1 MSKNLEQLRRFM
13 QMDILAGIRIRR
25 WEDELRKNFNSAT
38 YHAAHYQMY
47 AGNDAIADAVYR
59 QDVQFMDGIYD
70 DCVGITKLKGTE
82 NYKFLKDI
90 EKDDVTSAIQK
101 LDGIAPD
108 KRQDNSFFKFY
119 NRDQRTYFLNAAH
132 LARSPQMIAALGT
145 RGIDFNQ
152 PDSEGRLPIFF
163 IARHAQSRWV
173 IPTLCQIFG
182 ANANS
187 SGGIPKYIKLPA
199 ILADDESDE
208 FVTPELEH
216 DVDHVEKLQSKL
228 DAHLDEPYTPVW
240 DAPLIR
246 AIKYRN
252 RETLLGLNMLPK
264 GKVDWN
270 MRFQWNRM
278 TPLIYAIIRADDIVK
293 CHRQWHDDA
302 AKKGDMADW
311 PKQDY
316 SRWDV
321 ANALWM
327 VKFLAAHPQVDTN
340 LYDSTKT
347 DAKGYAYT
355 DAVQRALLEGLLV
368 RKDPEKRQEKQQEKQ
383 FTAYP
388 SRRFT

>member
-1 MSKNLEQLRRFM
+1 MSRNLEQLRRFM
-13 QMDILAGIRIRR
+13 QMDIIAGIKIRR
-25 WEDELRKNFNSAT
+25 WENELRRNFDSAS
-38 YHAAHYQMY
+38 YNGARFLMY
-47 AGNDAIADAVYR
+47 AGNEAIVDAVYR
-59 QDVQFMDGIYD
+59 QDIPFLEGIYD

-82 NYKFLKDI
+82 SYHLLKDV
-90 EKDDVTSAIQK
+90 ERDDVASVIQR
-101 LDGIAPD
+101 LDEVAPE

-119 NRDQRTYFLNAAH
+119 GRDQRTYFLNATH

-145 RGIDFNQ
+145 RGMDFNQ
-152 PDSEGRLPIFF
+152 TDSEGRLPMFF
-163 IARHAQSRWV
+163 IARHAKSRWV

-182 ANANS
+182 ASANS
-187 SGGIPKYIKLPA
+187 SGGIPKHLKLPA
-199 ILADDESDE
+199 ILDDDENDDLL
-208 FVTPELEH
+208 TPELEQAA
-216 DVDHVEKLQSKL
+216 DRVEKLQGKI

-278 TPLIYAIIRADDIVK
+278 TPLIYAVIRADDMVK

-302 AKKGDMADW
+302 SKKGDMADW
-311 PKQDY
+311 PRLDY
-316 SRWDV
+316 SQWDV

-327 VKFLAAHPQVDTN
+327 VKFLAAHPQTDTN
-340 LYDSTKT
+340 LCDSTGS

-355 DAVQRALLEGLLV
+355 DVVQRALLEGLMA
-368 RKDPEKRQEKQQEKQ
+368 RKNPEKQQEKQ

>member
-1 MSKNLEQLRRFM
+1 MSRNLEQLRRFM
-13 QMDILAGIRIRR
+13 MMDTIAGMKIRQ

-38 YHAAHYQMY
+38 YNGARFLMY
-47 AGNDAIADAVYR
+47 AGNESIMDAVYR
-59 QDVQFMDGIYD
+59 QDTQFLEGVHD
-70 DCVGITKLKGTE
+70 DCIGITKLKGTE
-82 NYKFLKDI
+82 NYKFLKDV
-90 EKDDVTSAIQK
+90 EKDDVASVIQK
-101 LDGIAPD
+101 LDAIPPQ
-108 KRQDNSFFKFY
+108 KRQDNNFFKFY
-119 NRDQRTYFLNAAH
+119 DRNQRTYFLNAAH

-145 RGIDFNQ
+145 RGVDFNQ
-152 PDSEGRLPIFF
+152 PDSEGRLPLFF
-163 IARHAQSRWV
+163 IARHAKSRWV
-173 IPTLCQIFG
+173 IPALCQIFE
-182 ANANS
+182 ASART
-187 SGGIPKYIKLPA
+187 SGDMPKHIKLPA

-208 FVTPELEH
+208 FVTLELEH
-216 DVDHVEKLQSKL
+216 AVESVENLQDKINADL
-228 DAHLDEPYTPVW
+228 DQPYTPVW

-278 TPLIYAIIRADDIVK
+278 TPLIYAVMRADDIVK

-311 PKQDY
+311 PKLDY
-316 SRWDV
+316 RRWDV

-340 LYDSTKT
+340 LMDSTGS

-355 DAVQRALLEGLLV
+355 DVVQRALREGLLA
-368 RKDPEKRQEKQQEKQ
+368 RKAPEKPQEKLC
-383 FTAYP
+383 TAYP
-388 SRRFT
+388 SQRFT